1 MKNQSLNKD
10 EIYYKTKMIDFIL
23 HNHKKAIFV
32 SEFPFNF
39 QKRRADILTIDD
51 DLTHAIEIKSDID
64 NIYKLNSQIEDYLK
78 SFNKVSIFISTKH
91 IKVINT
97 LHKNIGIFILKN
109 DEIVCKRKPKTRKKL
124 DKRILLDFLSTPEIK
139 TLYKKKVKSTS
150 RIDLIS
156 NIENKI
162 SLQEINKLTVLS
174 LKNKITPTFKLFI
187 HERINETTIHDL
199 SILEIRNTLL

>member
-1 MKNQSLNKD
+1 MKSQALNKD
-10 EIYYKTKMIDFIL
+10 EVYYKTKMIDYIL
-23 HNHKKAIFV
+23 QNNEKSIFV

-64 NIYKLNSQIEDYLK
+64 NIYKLNSQIDDYLK

-109 DEIVCKRKPKTRKKL
+109 DEIICKRKPKIRKNL
-124 DKRILLDFLSTPEIK
+124 NKRILLDFLSTSEIK
-139 TLYKKKVKSTS
+139 ALSNQNTTNMS
-150 RIDLIS
+150 RIDLILEMES
-156 NIENKI
+156 KI
-162 SLQEINKLTVLS
+162 SLYKINKLAVIS
-174 LKNKITPTFKLFI
+174 LKNKILPTFQLFI
-187 HERINETTIHDL
+187 NERINKTTIHDL
-199 SILEIRNTLL
+199 STLEIRNTLL